1 MSGSSGDVAAL
12 DRIATRVALTKE
24 EELEAVREASTIA
37 VYISAILDES

>member
-24 EELEAVREASTIA
+24 EELEAVRHIIIVIIELVMHSWTF
-37 VYISAILDES
+37 